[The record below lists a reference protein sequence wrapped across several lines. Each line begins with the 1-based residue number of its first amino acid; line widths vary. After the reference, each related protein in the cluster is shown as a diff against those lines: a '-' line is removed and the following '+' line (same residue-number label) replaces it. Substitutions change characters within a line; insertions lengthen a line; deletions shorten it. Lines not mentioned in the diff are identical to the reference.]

1 MKVGDLVK
9 ALHVAEDLDN
19 GRSNV
24 GFIVKVDR
32 SPVSHQLRYWVK
44 LLGGWS
50 ISSAPF
56 MGRQLMLISEG
67 KTI

>member
-9 ALHVAEDLDN
+9 ALHVAENLDN

-32 SPVSHQLRYWVK
+32 SSLTHQLRYWVK
-44 LLGGWS
+44 LFGGWN
-50 ISSAPF
+50 IGPAPF
-56 MGRQLMLISEG
+56 TGRQLEVVS
-67 KTI
+67 KST